1 MSYRV
6 KLPILLGII
15 SFLFFFIHFLFA
27 EFTFSH
33 WQNPKGENTLNF
45 NLVGIYSSFL
55 LALCISFI
63 VYYFLGFLY
72 QYILHIVF
80 HIQDSEN
87 EIPKDIRNLNRN
99 SDEYKIYKS
108 VMFTLLQG
116 EEGLTEEQFENKF
129 DWKTIQASSVN
140 KQIPDI
146 KIPNTPGFDVA
157 VFPSMM
163 RYAGADYIRMVRA
176 KDGLFGIIAG
186 HMEPG
191 ILESS
196 EKVFIHGIVS
206 SFGDGLF
213 STEELLEKLKF
224 ALHQFAFLKLKLS
237 AFVIQNKDDKMSFLH
252 YMDMPIFQFSDHG
265 IQVIEGSGDDHWYPN
280 HKHPISMAD
289 GIEVGDYL
297 VWASDRTLTQFGLTS
312 FEIMEEFVDY
322 LLDLRPSSSRQMLL
336 AIAKKMSSLGRERN
350 LTNPMEKLS
359 ILVVRRNK

>member
-6 KLPILLGII
+6 KLPILFGII
-15 SFLFFFIHFLFA
+15 SFLFFLIHFLFA
-27 EFTFSH
+27 EFTFTH

-45 NLVGIYSSFL
+45 NLVGVYSSFVFSL
-55 LALCISFI
+55 LTGFI
-63 VYYFLGFLY
+63 IYYFLGFLY
-72 QYILHIVF
+72 QFILHVIA
-80 HIQDSEN
+80 HIQDN
-87 EIPKDIRNLNRN
+87 ELPKDIRNLNQD
-99 SDEYKIYKS
+99 SEEYKIYKS
-108 VMFTLLQG
+108 VRFALLQG
-116 EEGLTEEQFENKF
+116 DESLGEEQFENKF
-129 DWKTIQASSVN
+129 DWKTNQAVSVN

-146 KIPNTPGFDVA
+146 QIPKIPGFDVS
-157 VFPSMM
+157 VFPSVM
-163 RYAGADYIRMVRA
+163 RYAGADYIRIVRA
-176 KDGLFGIIAG
+176 KDGIFGILAG

-224 ALHQFAFLKLKLS
+224 ALHQFTFLRLKIS
-237 AFVIQNKDDKMSFLH
+237 AFVIQNKEDKMSFLH

-280 HKHPISMAD
+280 HKHPLSMAD
-289 GIEVGDYL
+289 GIEIGDYL

-336 AIAKKMSSLGRERN
+336 AIAKKMSALGAERN

>member
-6 KLPILLGII
+6 KLPVLLGII

-27 EFTFSH
+27 EFTFTH

-45 NLVGIYSSFL
+45 NLVGIYSSFVFSL
-55 LALCISFI
+55 ITGFLT
-63 VYYFLGFLY
+63 YYFLGFLY
-72 QYILHIVF
+72 QYILHLIA
-80 HIQDSEN
+80 HIQDN
-87 EIPKDIRNLNRN
+87 ELPKDIRNLNPE
-99 SDEYKIYKS
+99 SEEYKIYKS
-108 VMFTLLQG
+108 VRFTLLQG
-116 EEGLTEEQFENKF
+116 DENLGEEQFENKF
-129 DWKTIQASSVN
+129 DWKTNQATSVN

-146 KIPNTPGFDVA
+146 HIPKIPGFDVS
-157 VFPSMM
+157 VFPSIM
-163 RYAGADYIRMVRA
+163 RYAGADYIRIVRA
-176 KDGLFGIIAG
+176 KDGIFGILAG

-206 SFGDGLF
+206 SFGDSLF
-213 STEELLEKLKF
+213 STEELLEKLKN
-224 ALHQFAFLKLKLS
+224 ALHQFTFLKLKIS
-237 AFVIQNKDDKMSFLH
+237 AFVIQNKEDKMSFLH

-280 HKHPISMAD
+280 HKHPLSIAD
-289 GIEVGDYL
+289 GIEIGDYL
-297 VWASDRTLTQFGLTS
+297 VWASDRTLSQFGLTS

-336 AIAKKMSSLGRERN
+336 AIAKKMSALGAERN

>member
-6 KLPILLGII
+6 KLPVLLGII
-15 SFLFFFIHFLFA
+15 SFLFFFIHFLLA
-27 EFTFSH
+27 EFTFTH

-45 NLVGIYSSFL
+45 NLVGIYSSFVFSL
-55 LALCISFI
+55 ITGFL

-72 QYILHIVF
+72 QYILHVIA
-80 HIQDSEN
+80 HIQDN
-87 EIPKDIRNLNRN
+87 ELPKDIRNLNQE

-108 VMFTLLQG
+108 VRFTLLQG
-116 EEGLTEEQFENKF
+116 DESLGEEQFENKF
-129 DWKTIQASSVN
+129 DWKTNQAASVN

-146 KIPNTPGFDVA
+146 HIPKIPGFDVS
-157 VFPSMM
+157 VFPSVM
-163 RYAGADYIRMVRA
+163 RYAGADYIRIVRA
-176 KDGLFGIIAG
+176 KDGIFGILAG

-196 EKVFIHGIVS
+196 EKVFIHGIIS
-206 SFGDGLF
+206 SFGEGLF
-213 STEELLEKLKF
+213 TTEEILEKLKS
-224 ALHQFAFLKLKLS
+224 ALHQFTFLKLKIS
-237 AFVIQNKDDKMSFLH
+237 AFGIQNKEDKMSFLH

-280 HKHPISMAD
+280 HKHPLSMAD
-289 GIEVGDYL
+289 GIEIGDYL

-336 AIAKKMSSLGRERN
+336 AIAKKMSALGAERN